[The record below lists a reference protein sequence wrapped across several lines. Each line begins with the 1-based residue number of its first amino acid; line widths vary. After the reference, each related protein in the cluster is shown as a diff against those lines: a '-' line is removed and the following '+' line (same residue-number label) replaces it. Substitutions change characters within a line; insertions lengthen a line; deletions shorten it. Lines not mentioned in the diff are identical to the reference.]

1 MLGGELF
8 RCEVL
13 LFLHLSSVDGVVRID
28 KDVPVEQALFV
39 GELGHKLLERL
50 HLHVIHVLHRV
61 AHDRRG
67 CVQLSL
73 WITHAVLCHMW
84 CLCFA
89 PEVLHFHL
97 KLHLFLPLRLGHA
110 GVETGIVLRSVG

>member
-1 MLGGELF
+1 MLVGELL
-8 RCEVL
+8 RREVL
-13 LFLHLSSVDGVVRID
+13 LFLHLSSIDGVVWID

-39 GELGHKLLERL
+39 RELGHQLLERL

-67 CVQLSL
+67 CVQLGL
-73 WITHAVLCHMW
+73 RITHAVLCHMW

-89 PEVLHFHL
+89 PEGLHFHL
-97 KLHLFLPLRLGHA
+97 KLHLFLTLGFGHA
-110 GVETGIVLRSVG
+110 GVETGIVLRPVG